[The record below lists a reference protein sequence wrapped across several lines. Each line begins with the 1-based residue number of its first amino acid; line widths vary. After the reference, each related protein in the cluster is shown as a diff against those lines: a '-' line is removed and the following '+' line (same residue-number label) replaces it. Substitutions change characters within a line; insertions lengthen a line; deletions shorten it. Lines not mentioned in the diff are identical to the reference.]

1 MPYLILNEL
10 YEIFTIVD
18 FKASY
23 ICTDI
28 LTTGKVSHIN
38 ILLKFE

>member
-18 FKASY
+18 LL
-23 ICTDI
+23 I
-28 LTTGKVSHIN
+28 LRQAISAQISSQQGKC
-38 ILLKFE
+38 LT